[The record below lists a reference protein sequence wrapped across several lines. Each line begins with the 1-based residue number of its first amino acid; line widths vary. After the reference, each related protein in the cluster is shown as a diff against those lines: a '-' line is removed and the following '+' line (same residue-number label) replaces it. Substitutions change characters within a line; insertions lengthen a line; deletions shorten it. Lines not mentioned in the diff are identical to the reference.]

1 MFGYDT
7 VPTTEFV
14 PPVIVR
20 SAACGPSRPVWSAS
34 VPCQW
39 PTYAL
44 GTTAPAGPAE
54 ESTTADGPGA
64 VGLAAA
70 EPAAADGFPAE
81 GVPGEPECGTVTAI
95 TTAAAA
101 ATATAAPAMTA
112 GRRRASGLVVTSV
125 AGCPWPAN

>member
-7 VPTTEFV
+7 VPTTEFIP

-44 GTTAPAGPAE
+44 GTTPPAGPAE
-54 ESTTADGPGA
+54 DATTADGPGP

-70 EPAAADGFPAE
+70 ELAVADGLPAG

-95 TTAAAA
+95 TAAAA
-101 ATATAAPAMTA
+101 AATAAPAMTA
-112 GRRRASGLVVTSV
+112 V
-125 AGCPWPAN
+125 